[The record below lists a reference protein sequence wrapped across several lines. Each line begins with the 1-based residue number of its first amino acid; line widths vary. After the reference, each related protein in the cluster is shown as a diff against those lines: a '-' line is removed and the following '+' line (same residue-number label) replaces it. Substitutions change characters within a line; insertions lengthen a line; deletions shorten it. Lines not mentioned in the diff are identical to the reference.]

1 MDASFILHPSSFLVF
16 LIVFAAIF
24 TQTVTGFGLALVS
37 MPLLALVLP
46 IQVAAPLV
54 ALFGLVAELLL
65 LLRYRTALNV
75 RAVAVLIGASV
86 VGIPVGVYVLGEM
99 DEGGGNGRSRCHRS
113 GLCFIC
119 LVRAAAAGALR
130 PLVGLVIWLCRRHF
144 GRGLQYQRPTGDHL
158 RQLPPLA
165 AS

>member
-75 RAVAVLIGASV
+75 RAVAG
-86 VGIPVGVYVLGEM
+86 Y
-99 DEGGGNGRSRCHRS
+99 
-113 GLCFIC
+113 
-119 LVRAAAAGALR
+119 LV
-130 PLVGLVIWLCRRHF
+130 
-144 GRGLQYQRPTGDHL
+144 T
-158 RQLPPLA
+158 
-165 AS
+165 